1 MSKVPNYL
9 LKDIDDLWLKVYQLE
24 HDLSIVEREI
34 TELNT
39 YLTEEFAK
47 IKDRLDKL
55 EEVIE
60 NGSR

>member
-1 MSKVPNYL
+1 MSKVPKYL

-24 HDLSIVEREI
+24 HDLAIVEREI
-34 TELNT
+34 TEINT

>member
-1 MSKVPNYL
+1 MKYPKSL
-9 LKDIDDLWLKVYQLE
+9 IKDINNLWLKVYQLE
-24 HDLSIVEREI
+24 HDLAIVEREI
-34 TELNT
+34 TEINT